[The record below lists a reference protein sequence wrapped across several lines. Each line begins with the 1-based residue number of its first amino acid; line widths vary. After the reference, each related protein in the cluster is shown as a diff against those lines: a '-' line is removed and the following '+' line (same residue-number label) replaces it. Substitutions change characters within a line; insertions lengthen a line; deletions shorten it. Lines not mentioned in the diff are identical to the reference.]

1 MTRSTSYEFYK
12 GSEQLNYLRHTRDF
26 DFPFSEG
33 LAANLQDFFCARD
46 GAWARA
52 LGRPWRPPSGAP
64 RENLIEIL
72 KTFWRTCGKTSTG
85 AVVEAAQYD
94 TNPATGIIYF
104 LLSTVTITSY
114 LLIITYHK
122 SSSSS
127 RNSRGGLVTP

>member
-52 LGRPWRPPSGAP
+52 LGRPWRPALWRPPGKFDRNSENIL
-64 RENLIEIL
+64 ENLWEN
-72 KTFWRTCGKTSTG
+72 KYWSCC
-85 AVVEAAQYD
+85 
-94 TNPATGIIYF
+94 
-104 LLSTVTITSY
+104 
-114 LLIITYHK
+114 
-122 SSSSS
+122 
-127 RNSRGGLVTP
+127 